1 MASEVPAAKQAAPP
15 TAPVQSAA
23 PAPSPEAE
31 TSATSAPETFS
42 SVMLNGDMAFQ
53 AGQNPK
59 AYAHYLKA
67 YRMNPG
73 SREVKQKLVM
83 ILTLLGKPEEAQK
96 YR

>member
-1 MASEVPAAKQAAPP
+1 VAKQAAPP

-31 TSATSAPETFS
+31 TSATSAPESFS
-42 SVMLNGDMAFQ
+42 SVMLKGDMAFQ
-53 AGQNPK
+53 EGQNQK